1 MKSKILFGFIIV
13 SMLWSLAF
21 STQDFNVSPSNIN
34 ITREFNQS
42 FEGIINIINI
52 GNETLNI
59 TINSNNNI
67 LNLISGSNTLKIN
80 LNETNI
86 TNLLESETRTISYN
100 YTTNISPGN
109 YTGILYFVNDNNNSN
124 NKSIYFN
131 IEVLPQQQTTTNEYN
146 FKIDGV
152 DDTIIVY
159 GELDDT
165 VSKTITIINNGNKTL
180 HDFQFDVTD
189 LEGDDDE
196 IRSNDIDWITDEGF
210 DLAKNEE
217 KNFRFE
223 IDIDDDIEVDT
234 YEGILTIRTNE
245 ITKNYTLKVKVQ
257 GGDYDINIL
266 DNSLDVRN
274 GELEIYGEP
283 GEYVTGYEFRVK
295 NEGDFDVRNLY
306 VKLDGDLTKESGIG
320 TLDSSIVTFSPST
333 FDLDKNDDK
342 DVDVKIRIPEDANSG
357 DYLGDIEVY
366 NENDEKMDD
375 ISLRLNVIGDLY
387 IYEDITLSKDKVKP
401 GDYLEV
407 TIPLKNKGNSILR
420 NVKITGYIYD
430 IDSINSDLTEKTE
443 NFVINTGEKVEKKLR
458 FKIPEEAIDGSK
470 SLEIRVEYDGGNE
483 INEIVTFDVV
493 RPEYKIEIVNSLIRP
508 KIVRCEKELYTYI
521 KVKNYGKY
529 EEELT
534 FVSEIIGTDI
544 SKSSS
549 KVTINPDETFEKSLV
564 LDISDLKPGN
574 YKVVNKIIYRG
585 SLFKSFE
592 TNLLVENCSE
602 DGAVIKPIETNQGN
616 QINLSEE
623 GGENKKEETY
633 NIFGKEVEK
642 TTVYLGSGLLITIL
656 LIFILLLLI

>member
-42 FEGIINIINI
+42 FEGIINITNI

-67 LNLISGSNTLKIN
+67 LNLISGPNTLKIN

-124 NKSIYFN
+124 NKSIDFN

-146 FKIDGV
+146 FKIEGI

-623 GGENKKEETY
+623 GGENKKEEIY

>member
-42 FEGIINIINI
+42 FEGIINITNI

-67 LNLISGSNTLKIN
+67 LNLISGPNTLKIN

-124 NKSIYFN
+124 NKSIDFN

>member
-42 FEGIINIINI
+42 FEGIINITNI

-67 LNLISGSNTLKIN
+67 LNLISGPNTLKIN

-124 NKSIYFN
+124 NKSIDFN

-146 FKIDGV
+146 FKIEGI